1 MRMHTDLATL
11 AQHLGSALVWYVVRM
26 AGLDRPLRPC
36 VPLWAPSATS
46 LAMARQLRL
55 LLLLPALQAL
65 CTSDTAAACYCVCLE
80 QVEPETIELLSTMTD
95 VVQL

>member
-1 MRMHTDLATL
+1 M
-11 AQHLGSALVWYVVRM
+11 WYVVRM

-55 LLLLPALQAL
+55 LLLLLPALQAL
-65 CTSDTAAACYCVCLE
+65 CTSDTAAACYCGCPE
-80 QVEPETIELLSTMTD
+80 QLEPETIELLAAMTD